1 MALDKRRYKVVKNG
15 TEEIEFL
22 AEAHGVIFPIKVS
35 DYSDI
40 ELLSD
45 EEIEKKYFESR
56 AAALS

>member
-1 MALDKRRYKVVKNG
+1 MALDEGRYTVVKNG

-22 AEAHGVIFPIKVS
+22 AEAHGVIFPIKDF

-40 ELLSD
+40 ELLFN
-45 EEIEKKYFESR
+45 EEIEKN